1 MSGRRL
7 HLVIATPAT
16 VVRDLDDVVS
26 VRAEDA
32 SGGLGILPGHA
43 DFLTVL
49 DASVI
54 GWRRAD
60 GRAEYGVVSG
70 GVLRVEGGC
79 DISLAARSVVTGT
92 DPERL
97 KADIAAAREARDDA
111 DRKARTAEVG
121 MQTRAVRQM
130 VRYLRDRPEEATP

>member
-1 MSGRRL
+1 MSERRL

-32 SGGLGILPGHA
+32 SGGFGILPGHA

-54 GWRRAD
+54 GWTRA
-60 GRAEYGVVSG
+60 GGHAEYGVVSG
-70 GVLRVEGGC
+70 GVLRVEGGRR
-79 DISLAARSVVTGT
+79 ISLAARSVVTGS

-97 KADIAAAREARDDA
+97 KAEIVAAREALDDA
-111 DRKARTAEVG
+111 DRKARTADVG

-130 VRYLRDRPEEATP
+130 VRYLRDRPEEVTP

>member
-7 HLVIATPAT
+7 HLVIATPAI

-32 SGGLGILPGHA
+32 SGGFGILPGHA

-54 GWRRAD
+54 GWKRAD
-60 GRAEYGVVSG
+60 GRTEYGVVSG
-70 GVLRVEGGC
+70 GVLRVKGGC
-79 DISLAARSVVTGT
+79 EISLAARGVVTGT

-97 KADIAAAREARDDA
+97 KAEIAAARDTRDDA
-111 DRKARTAEVG
+111 DRKARTADVD